1 MSELMTI
8 NGSAPSYL
16 AKVEKSDLAKALA
29 GPEGDSGYK
38 WVSIKGGVFRMM
50 VGSKEMAKNEDR
62 SMNFVVVAS
71 GQGTARTYYKD
82 AYKEGVNSAPTCWS
96 DDEVKPSPNC
106 STPQHTTCDG
116 CPQNIAGSGNGNSRA
131 CGYSTRLAVVLESD
145 IGGDVFGIKLPA
157 TSTFG
162 KPENEKYAPW
172 KEYVK
177 RLIAQGIDPA
187 TVVAEF
193 RFDTS
198 GQFPKLKFAPVRY
211 MEESEYNLA
220 AEASKSKA
228 AQIATGPREF
238 KSMDEEV
245 PFEKKAEAPVAEA
258 EEAPKK
264 VEKKKAEPAKEESLD
279 SVLDEWAE
287 D

>member
-8 NGSAPSYL
+8 SGEVPSYL
-16 AKVEKSDLAKALA
+16 ANVEKSDLAKSL
-29 GPEGDSGYK
+29 GVPDGDSGYK

-62 SMNFVVVAS
+62 SMNMVVVAS
-71 GQGTARTYYKD
+71 APAIARTYYAE
-82 AYKEGVNSAPTCWS
+82 AYQEGVNSAPACWS
-96 DDEVKPSPNC
+96 DDNKKPSPNC
-106 STPQHTTCDG
+106 ANPQNATCDG

-131 CGYSTRLAVVLESD
+131 CGYSARLAVALEGD
-145 IGGDVFGIKLPA
+145 IGGDVFGMKLPA
-157 TSTFG
+157 TSIFG
-162 KPENEKYAPW
+162 KGEGDKHAPF
-172 KEYVK
+172 EAYIK
-177 RLIAQGIDPA
+177 RLAAQGIDPA

-198 GQFPKLKFAPVRY
+198 GQYPKLKFAPVRY
-211 MEESEYNLA
+211 LTEEEFALA
-220 AEASKSKA
+220 QEKGKTKEAEM
-228 AQIATGPREF
+228 ATGPREF

-245 PFEKKAEAPVAEA
+245 PFEAKKAEPEV

-264 VEKKKAEPAKEESLD
+264 VAKKKAEAVKEEDLD
-279 SVLDEWAE
+279 SVLDEWGE